1 MQGSPAPLAR
11 LQGLTH
17 RYGRTIALND
27 VILDLPRGKMLGV
40 IGPDAVGKSTL
51 LGLLAGV
58 RRQQTGYLEV
68 LGREFRR
75 PANRRMVQPRIAYMP
90 QGLGKALYK
99 ELSVRENID
108 FFARLHGR
116 DNRHGAQRINRLLRA
131 TGLDPFQ
138 DRPAGKLSGGMKQKL
153 GLCCSLIHEPEF
165 LILDEPTTGV
175 DPLSR
180 RQFWDLID
188 ELRRESGEI
197 SVLVSTAYMEEAARF
212 DWLAAMD
219 DGRILATGSPSELLE
234 RSGTDNLEAAYVSFL
249 PPEKRGAA
257 SNGGPTPKRELEG
270 GAPVIVAQGLTKRFG
285 DFTAVRDV
293 SFEIRRG
300 EIFGFLGSNGCG
312 KTTTMKMLTGL
323 LPPTEGDAEVFG
335 RPIRRGGTVGREDV
349 GFMSQ
354 SFTLYGELTVVE
366 NLRLHARLYH
376 LEPDYAR
383 ARMRELLLDFGLS
396 EHSQEQTGKL
406 PLGLKQ
412 RVSLACAVL
421 HEPPMLILDEPTSG
435 VDPVARD
442 EFWKLLT
449 RLSQNDG
456 VTIFISTHFMNEAMR
471 CDRISLMHAGRVLVC
486 DTPETLAQEVDE
498 NSLEETFIRYISEA
512 DRSLAEPP
520 APAPETAL
528 DPVGRKRGHWLT
540 RWLPYRMLAINRR
553 ELQEVIRDP
562 VRLAFAFCGSM
573 ILMLLFAYGISIDT
587 EGLTFAAFDQDRTPE
602 SRDYLASFE
611 GSNIFIERP
620 EVHSADELHARM
632 RSGDIALAIEI
643 PQGFGRAVT
652 AGEPTEVGA
661 WMDGANTITAS
672 IVEGYVEGAHAAFL
686 SDRAI
691 REGMADLLVSQLSIE
706 PRYRYNP
713 SLRSLTSMAPAVPAI
728 LLMLFPAILMAVSLA
743 RERELGTITNFYV
756 TPTTRVEYLLGKQLA
771 YVIIGFANW
780 LILTA
785 MAVFLFDVPL
795 KGSQGALALGA
806 VTYVFAST
814 GFGLVVASFA
824 RTQVAAVFAT
834 TILAMMPTVMFS
846 GLTQPV
852 STLEGPARMIGQLWP
867 TNYFMQMSLGAFNKS
882 MDFVQLAPN
891 IVILLAFAPAFLI
904 FATLLLRK
912 QEA

>member
-17 RYGRTIALND
+17 RYGRTIALDD
-27 VILDLPRGKMLGV
+27 VTLDLPRGKMLGV

-58 RRQQTGYLEV
+58 RRQQIGYLEV
-68 LGREFRR
+68 LGGELRR

-188 ELRRESGEI
+188 ELRRESGEM

-219 DGRILATGSPSELLE
+219 DGCVLATGSPAELLE
-234 RSGTDNLEAAYVSFL
+234 RSGTENLEAAYVSFL

-257 SNGGPTPKRELEG
+257 FDGGPIAKRELDG
-270 GAPVIVAQGLTKRFG
+270 GAPVIIARGLTKRFG
-285 DFTAVRDV
+285 AFTAVRDV

-335 RPIRRGGTVGREDV
+335 RPIRHGGTVGREDV

-376 LEPDYAR
+376 LEPDCAR

-396 EHSQEQTGKL
+396 EHADERTGKL

-449 RLSQNDG
+449 RLAQNDG

-486 DTPETLAQEVDE
+486 DTPETLAHEAASD
-498 NSLEETFIRYISEA
+498 SLEETFIRYISEA

-602 SRDYLASFE
+602 SRAYLASFE

-620 EVHSADELHARM
+620 EVHSADDLHARM

-643 PQGFGRAVT
+643 PRGFGRAGT

-852 STLEGPARMIGQLWP
+852 STLEAPARMIGQLWP

-891 IVILLAFAPAFLI
+891 IVILLVFAPAFLI

>member
-188 ELRRESGEI
+188 ELRRESGEM

-219 DGRILATGSPSELLE
+219 DGCVLATGSPAELLE
-234 RSGTDNLEAAYVSFL
+234 RSGTENLEAAYVSFL

-257 SNGGPTPKRELEG
+257 FDGGPIAKRELDG
-270 GAPVIVAQGLTKRFG
+270 GAPVIIARGLTKRFG
-285 DFTAVRDV
+285 AFTAVRDV

-335 RPIRRGGTVGREDV
+335 RPIRHGGTVGREDV

-383 ARMRELLLDFGLS
+383 ARMRELLLDFDLS
-396 EHSQEQTGKL
+396 EHADERTGKL

-449 RLSQNDG
+449 RLAQNDG

-486 DTPETLAQEVDE
+486 DTPETLAHEAASD
-498 NSLEETFIRYISEA
+498 SLEETFIRYISEA

-602 SRDYLASFE
+602 SRAYLASFE

-620 EVHSADELHARM
+620 EVHSADDLHARM

-643 PQGFGRAVT
+643 PRGFGRAGT